1 MTTHPF
7 VDYIDRSS
15 ADVAEA
21 CTSCGACA
29 EVCPVLPH
37 TEVEV
42 PPSDLVG
49 GVRDV
54 LKNGGSL
61 DGDAADWANQCD
73 GCGVCIPAC
82 PEGINPR
89 TMMMLA
95 IGVGNETAT
104 ETPMLFRKMG
114 RAVRLLAAM
123 QLAPAD
129 YQRLM
134 RMPAR
139 RNADVVFYVG
149 CNAIRTPH
157 LLFNTMYVLDAL
169 DIDYEVVGG
178 PAACC
183 GIIHTKWEGERE
195 AGGRV
200 AETTLKRFGEYE
212 PDHVLSWCPS
222 CELHLGETIESYQE
236 TEFSFEHVTQFI
248 RERSDLLRARAVRPL
263 PLRVVLHAHT
273 GMAELGENVAELLR
287 LVPGLTIVDV
297 VSESGY
303 TCGGSGADR
312 SPGRKAETR
321 NVTLERM
328 QRGDVDAL
336 VTLYHGCHGQ
346 LSAAGHTHGFDV
358 VNFTD
363 VLVRALGG
371 TPRTDFLEGWRL
383 ARDWQ
388 AIVGATA
395 ENLAHNNIAVDPDWL
410 VDVLP
415 DVFLGK
421 EFAGGLN
428 ELL

>member
-1 MTTHPF
+1 M
-7 VDYIDRSS
+7 
-15 ADVAEA
+15 
-21 CTSCGACA
+21 
-29 EVCPVLPH
+29 LPH
-37 TEVEV
+37 TGVEV
-42 PPSDLVG
+42 PPSDLVS
-49 GVRDV
+49 GVLDV
-54 LKNGGSL
+54 LRDGGSL
-61 DGDAADWANQCD
+61 EGGAADWANQCD
-73 GCGVCIPAC
+73 GCGACIPAC

-89 TMMMLA
+89 TMMMLG
-95 IGVGNETAT
+95 IGIGNETAT
-104 ETPMLFRKMG
+104 ETPLLFRKMG
-114 RAVRLLAAM
+114 RAIRLLAAM

-134 RMPAR
+134 RMPTR
-139 RNADVVFYVG
+139 RSADVVFYVG

-157 LLFNTMYVLDAL
+157 LLFNTMFVLDAL

-200 AETTLKRFGEYE
+200 AETTLKRFGEYQ

-222 CELHLGETIESYQE
+222 CELHLGETIESYEE
-236 TEFSFEHVTQFI
+236 TEFSFEHVTKFI
-248 RERSDLLRARAVRPL
+248 RERKSLLRERAVRSV
-263 PLRVVLHAHT
+263 PLRVVLHSHT
-273 GMAELGENVAELLR
+273 GMAELGENVAELLG
-287 LVPGLTIVDV
+287 LVPGLAIVDV
-297 VSESGY
+297 VPESGY
-303 TCGGSGADR
+303 TCGGSGSDR

-321 NVTLERM
+321 DVTIERM
-328 QRGDVDAL
+328 RRGDADAL

-346 LSAAGHTHGFDV
+346 LGAAGREQGFEV

-363 VLVRALGG
+363 LLVRSLGG
-371 TPRTDFLEGWRL
+371 TPRADFLEGWRL
-383 ARDWQ
+383 ARDWG

-415 DVFLGK
+415 DVFAGR